1 MKRVAIVSACMLL
14 VLYGGLILSIFYF
27 FDGSV
32 IETFLASDRIQF
44 AIKTSLLAATL
55 ATLLALMLAIPAGYG
70 LSRFNF
76 AGKHL
81 IDTLL
86 EFPMVVSP
94 AALGAIVLIFF
105 NNPIGEWIQ
114 KDIITFVFSFAG
126 VVLAQ
131 FLTVLGVATRFS
143 KAAFDEVDKEL
154 ENTASTLG
162 ASPFFGFLSVTLP
175 LARNGLIAGAILS
188 WAKALGEFGATLTIA
203 GTMPFRTET
212 LPISIYLHL
221 EMADIKGTVA
231 LILILLLFGLG
242 ALFGTRWLLQRKRYW

>member
-1 MKRVAIVSACMLL
+1 MKRVAIIFAVILL
-14 VLYGGLILSIFYF
+14 FLYGGLIVSIFYF

-32 IETFLASDRIQF
+32 IETFLTSDRIQF

-55 ATLLALMLAIPAGYG
+55 ATLLALLIAIPAGFA
-70 LSRFNF
+70 LSRFDF
-76 AGKHL
+76 LGKNL
-81 IDTLL
+81 IDGLL

-114 KDIITFVFSFAG
+114 QELITFVFSFAG
-126 VVLAQ
+126 IVLAQ

-143 KAAFDEVDKEL
+143 KAAFDEVDKEI
-154 ENTASTLG
+154 EDTASTLG
-162 ASPFFGFLSVTLP
+162 ASPLFGFFTITLP
-175 LARNGLIAGAILS
+175 LAKNGLIAGAILS

-242 ALFGTRWLLQRKRYW
+242 ALFGTKWLLQRNQN